1 LEACRQAAEA
11 QYLQCSAGCPSA
23 PPPTTGGTPCLEQ
36 CGAQAQQAFQA
47 CRAQGGTVDSC
58 TETAKAGYLQCASA
72 NCANQ
77 APPTC
82 EARCTALADECVAA
96 GHPADACTTL
106 VQQLLAHCVDEN
118 CAEPAPDCR
127 DDCDE
132 HAEQQFEACV
142 AGGGSEEACRR
153 AADSAEGACVMH
165 CGDGSSE

>member
-1 LEACRQAAEA
+1 M
-11 QYLQCSAGCPSA
+11 SAG
-23 PPPTTGGTPCLEQ
+23 GTS
-36 CGAQAQQAFQA
+36 
-47 CRAQGGTVDSC
+47 TD
-58 TETAKAGYLQCASA
+58 
-72 NCANQ
+72 CANQ
-77 APPTC
+77 AADARAHCISEHCQPTPGPTC
-82 EARCTALADECVAA
+82 EDRCQARAKAAADECVAA

-153 AADSAEGACVMH
+153 AADSAEGR
-165 CGDGSSE
+165 SEEHTSELQSRSDLVCRLLLEK